1 MDLKEAKAAVKPY
14 LTTKRYEHTLRV
26 ADTAAELSDR
36 FHASKNKAQ
45 FAAVFHDYAKYR
57 SVNEMKRW
65 ILQSPE
71 LPKDLLYYHPELW
84 HGPVGSILV
93 EREHGIKDREIQ
105 SAVRYHTTGKAHMSD
120 LELIVFVADYI
131 EPGRDFPGL
140 DKIREMAEHDLVKT
154 AWMVSSNTIAY
165 LLKKGNPIYPDTFY
179 AYNDLT
185 KRINGG
191 N

>member
-1 MDLKEAKAAVKPY
+1 MDLKKAKEIVKPH

-26 ADTAAELSDR
+26 AETAAALSHR
-36 FHASKNKAQ
+36 FQVPQDKAQ
-45 FAAVFHDYAKYR
+45 LAAIFHDYAKYR
-57 SVNEMKRW
+57 SPIEMKRW
-65 ILQSPE
+65 IEQSPE
-71 LPKDLLYYHPELW
+71 LPKDLLDYHPELW
-84 HGPVGSILV
+84 HGPVGSILMA
-93 EREHGIKDREIQ
+93 REHGVEDKDIQ

-120 LELIVFVADYI
+120 LELIIFVADYI

-140 DKIREMAEHDLVKT
+140 DEVRDMANTDLVKT
-154 AWMVSSNTIAY
+154 AWMVSGKTIGY
-165 LLKKGNPIYPDTFY
+165 LLEKGNPIYPDTFY